1 MLQRRGP
8 RIDKLLQYALYAFYV
23 FYLPCIFLAR
33 ERWKKIFL
41 LTAVLVGMPPFSYA
55 YSMVFV
61 IIPLMLFLN
70 ENKGKPRR
78 CFLCSLLCV
87 LYRTDRIQPGF
98 YFRRCNRAVCLFTE
112 CIGDVTGTHGIDRI
126 SCIRDMDYENYR
138 GIAASKE

>member
-70 ENKGKPRR
+70 ENKENQEM
-78 CFLCSLLCV
+78 FSMQSALCSV
-87 LYRTDRIQPGF
+87 SHRSDTARF
-98 YFRRCNRAVCLFTE
+98 LF
-112 CIGDVTGTHGIDRI
+112 
-126 SCIRDMDYENYR
+126 
-138 GIAASKE
+138 